1 MDVLFRSPLGAL
13 LARPWID
20 RPALFGLA
28 RWYFP
33 LSRLWAA
40 ANASA
45 GDVDRFRDEIGAP
58 LRGAWPR
65 PYLGNLL
72 ARHGARM
79 AAAAAARATW
89 EDALFEPG
97 AGDGAGDGD
106 GGERRVQLDR
116 QRRGAATRHLS
127 GRAALYPLLFPTR
140 PPPAHWR
147 IESPAAAERALA
159 DVIAHPDRLYAA
171 TLDPGTVEVSAPLA
185 RNGVRE
191 VWVRGPSPA
200 ARLHARP
207 GSERFYARIVEPA
220 GGDAHGTLVF
230 GSGLGLELELL
241 TLGHDPGARLA
252 TLGWRVLEPISPYH
266 GLRAM
271 PGFYGGEPF
280 VALAPTAPIDLV
292 AGQAVETAL
301 LVAWLRAR
309 YGGRVAVAGISMT
322 SFVAQQV
329 ASRSHLWP
337 AESRPD
343 AVMLIS
349 HSGSIGEVTFG
360 GALAVSLGLDRALAR
375 AGWSRESLA
384 RLAPLVDP
392 TERPS
397 VPPARIV
404 SVLGVTDRWLP
415 HDDGMAVAR
424 GWRLPEENVFRYT
437 LGHLGMPVQ
446 LMRDPAPFE
455 RLRRVMA
462 EA

>member
-40 ANASA
+40 ADASA
-45 GDVDRFRDEIGAP
+45 GDVGRFRDEIGAP
-58 LRGAWPR
+58 LRGAWPQ
-65 PYLGNLL
+65 PYLRGLL
-72 ARHGARM
+72 ARQGARQ
-79 AAAAAARATW
+79 AAATAARAAW
-89 EDALFEPG
+89 EEALF
-97 AGDGAGDGD
+97 DGAGGS
-106 GGERRVQLDR
+106 ERLVRLDR

-140 PPPAHWR
+140 PPPARWH
-147 IESPAAAERALA
+147 IEPPAVAERAFA
-159 DVIAHPDRLYAA
+159 AEMACPDRLYEAA
-171 TLDPGTVEVSAPLA
+171 LDIGGVEASAPMTQG
-185 RNGVRE
+185 GVRE
-191 VWVRGPSPA
+191 VWLRGPTPA
-200 ARLHARP
+200 ARLRQRP
-207 GSERFYARIVEPA
+207 GSERFYARVVEPA
-220 GGDAHGTLVF
+220 DGAVHGTLVF

-241 TLGHDPGARLA
+241 TLARDPGARLA
-252 TLGWRVLEPISPYH
+252 GLGWRVVEPISPYH

-271 PGFYGGEPF
+271 PRFYGGEPF
-280 VALAPTAPIDLV
+280 FALAPTAPIDLV
-292 AGQAVETAL
+292 AGQTVETAL

-309 YGGRVAVAGISMT
+309 YGGPVAVAGISMT
-322 SFVAQQV
+322 SFVAQQA
-329 ASRSHLWP
+329 ASRCHLWP
-337 AESRPD
+337 AEARPD

-349 HSGSIGEVTFG
+349 HSGSIEEVTFG

-392 TERPS
+392 TERPA

-404 SVLGVTDRWLP
+404 SVLGLTDRWLP
-415 HDDGMAVAR
+415 HDDGMALAR
-424 GWRLPEENVFRYT
+424 AWQLPDENVFRYS

-446 LMRDPAPFE
+446 LMRDAAPFE
-455 RLRRVMA
+455 RLRRVMVA
-462 EA
+462 A